1 MREGTCWPLC
11 GPELLTVL
19 NTILLTTPQA
29 GTLWSQ
35 DAAYQGPAT
44 QSKNVKVCS
53 LIDDLERHYDLGL
66 AAWRAS
72 LLLFNCCH
80 PQTILHCLSQ
90 LAMSW
95 PLFKASLI
103 TSLLILPPHCQTLA
117 LQSPFSRFKVN
128 LLVTVDGRILS
139 CPLWSPV
146 MVIIY
151 GLLLQSP
158 AVVISY
164 SHWMIACYGDRELI
178 VSFID

>member
-11 GPELLTVL
+11 GLELLTVL
-19 NTILLTTPQA
+19 NTTLMTTPQA

-35 DAAYQGPAT
+35 DGAYQSPVT

-53 LIDDLERHYDLGL
+53 LIDDLEPHYDLGDQQL
-66 AAWRAS
+66 GEPTFFCSTVAT
-72 LLLFNCCH
+72 
-80 PQTILHCLSQ
+80 PQNILHCLSQ

-128 LLVTVDGRILS
+128 LLVTMDGRILC
-139 CPLWSPV
+139 CPLWSSF
-146 MVIIY
+146 MVFY
-151 GLLLQSP
+151 
-158 AVVISY
+158 Y
-164 SHWMIACYGDRELI
+164 SHLLWSSVIATE
-178 VSFID
+178 